1 MDIEVLPLSVLLE
14 HVGLEMLVTLL
25 ALEAEMVVVFVIDV
39 LDDVF
44 GLRFL
49 VLVYGVVLV
58 ELGRVP
64 VIAGSRHESRGEI
77 NAGSEM
83 PEEVNVFHLFNNF

>member
-1 MDIEVLPLSVLLE
+1 MNIEVLPLSVLLE

-25 ALEAEMVVVFVIDV
+25 AFEAEMVVVSVVDV

-64 VIAGSRHESRGEI
+64 VIASSRHESRGEV
-77 NAGSEM
+77 NASSEM
-83 PEEVNVFHLFNNF
+83 P